1 MTLTSYLFMLAN
13 TAQSS
18 TRGNSNHTTQERCE
32 TYAAHAHCVTTT
44 LTHAHPL
51 SAIRCQRSVD
61 ERLRSAND
69 YSVQIRSQTT
79 PSKAGPPTGACG
91 GSGDPAQTKA
101 QILIRLAWTKAWYSS
116 DQPQTRAQSSLDQP
130 LAMALQLRPST
141 HQIRP
146 EPAPDRVPGASR

>member
-1 MTLTSYLFMLAN
+1 MTLTSHPFMLAN

-18 TRGNSNHTTQERCE
+18 TRGNSNHTTQERCAM
-32 TYAAHAHCVTTT
+32 YAAHTRRVTTT

-51 SAIRCQRSVD
+51 SAIRCRRSSD
-61 ERLRSAND
+61 KRLRSANNN
-69 YSVQIRSQTT
+69 STQIRPHTT
-79 PSKAGPPTGACG
+79 SRAGPPTGAWG

-116 DQPQTRAQSSLDQP
+116 DQPQTRAQSSLDRP
-130 LAMALQLRPST
+130 LATALQLKPST